1 MAEYYDELPDE
12 DINKWD
18 HWWREEKRREEKE
31 RFKLGDDSLFKHFYI
46 IKYNDR

>member
-18 HWWREEKRREEKE
+18 HGWREEKRREGKV
-31 RFKLGDDSLFKHFYI
+31 
-46 IKYNDR
+46 